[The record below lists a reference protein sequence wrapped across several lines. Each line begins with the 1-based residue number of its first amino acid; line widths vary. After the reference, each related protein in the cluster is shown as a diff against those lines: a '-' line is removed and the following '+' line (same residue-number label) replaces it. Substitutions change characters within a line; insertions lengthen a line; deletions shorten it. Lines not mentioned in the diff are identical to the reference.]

1 MHVLDPFPIL
11 YVYKISTHTFTI
23 ETLENSLLEQIFVE
37 TKTFTQKVTHLL
49 LKVHRENL
57 KKQPNK
63 NINKEKTQKNKKSSN
78 DNKKVIGKTHT
89 YVDI

>member
-37 TKTFTQKVTHLL
+37 TKTFTQKITHLL

-57 KKQPNK
+57 KK
-63 NINKEKTQKNKKSSN
+63 
-78 DNKKVIGKTHT
+78 
-89 YVDI
+89 